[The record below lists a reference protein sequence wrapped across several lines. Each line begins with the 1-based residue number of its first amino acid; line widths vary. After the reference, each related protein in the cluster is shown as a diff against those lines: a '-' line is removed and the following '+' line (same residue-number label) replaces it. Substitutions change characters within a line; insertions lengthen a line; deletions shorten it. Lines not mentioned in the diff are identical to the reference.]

1 MLTFLP
7 FTILVEVDIDLKLTI
22 PLPPNDVE
30 ENEVSNPVS
39 NEENPPPNDG
49 NPLKAEKNEP
59 APRFLL
65 PRGPLWFPKKSSNGS
80 SKKSNETGSLPPK
93 NSLKTSS
100 GFRNV
105 KPNSKGLSK

>member
-1 MLTFLP
+1 MLIFLP
-7 FTILVEVDIDLKLTI
+7 FTILVEVDIDLKLPI
-22 PLPPNDVE
+22 PDP
-30 ENEVSNPVS
+30 NEVNPVS

-65 PRGPLWFPKKSSNGS
+65 PRGPLRFPKKSSNGS
-80 SKKSNETGSLPPK
+80 SKKSNENGSLPPK